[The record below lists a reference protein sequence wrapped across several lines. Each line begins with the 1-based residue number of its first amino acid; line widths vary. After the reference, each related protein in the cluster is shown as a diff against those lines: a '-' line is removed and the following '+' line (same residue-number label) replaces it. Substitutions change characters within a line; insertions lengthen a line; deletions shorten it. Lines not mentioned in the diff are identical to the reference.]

1 MANFQNLERTLVLTA
16 AALVAK
22 VLIAKVL
29 TGKGPARALVKG
41 EHLEDWATSRAG
53 RKRFS
58 MAATVV
64 MRQRDVG
71 GLPRPV

>member
-1 MANFQNLERTLVLTA
+1 MLIAP
-16 AALVAK
+16 ALVAK
-22 VLIAKVL
+22 VLILL
-29 TGKGPARALVKG
+29 TGKGPARVLFKD

-58 MAATVV
+58 IMAATVV
-64 MRQRDVG
+64 IRQRDVG